1 MGPDVTDPLGQA
13 AEVFGPQCR
22 STRSPLAC
30 VLMAFAHGTVD
41 GKFTASAQSPEKH
54 GHCL

>member
-1 MGPDVTDPLGQA
+1 MACKSERWGPDVTDPLGQA
-13 AEVFGPQCR
+13 VGFGPQCR

-41 GKFTASAQSPEKH
+41 GKFTAVHKV
-54 GHCL
+54 